1 MEIFYAYSVDGR
13 SALLDE
19 EESAHCVRVLRH
31 RKGDDVE
38 VIDGLGTLY
47 HCVLEDDS
55 PKKAVARVVSAEEGW
70 HSHPYKLTMAVCPT
84 KNNDRFEWFVEKAT
98 EVGVDVIAPVIG
110 DRSER
115 KVYKTD
121 RARKIALSATKQSLK
136 ALVPVVE
143 EPVSVKEFI
152 RSDRG
157 GLKLIAYCFE
167 GEKGRTS
174 AMEALRGLEDGGEVT
189 VLIGPEGDFSPE
201 EARLAI
207 DCGYVPIHLGESRL
221 RTETAA
227 VTAAEAVYLRRL

>member
-1 MEIFYAYSVDGR
+1 MKLCNLVVSGQVHL
-13 SALLDE
+13 ALLTERGLIDATAAGFPLSME
-19 EESAHCVRVLRH
+19 QLFAGGDLSPLESLAA
-31 RKGDDVE
+31 DA
-38 VIDGLGTLY
+38 GL
-47 HCVLEDDS
+47 
-55 PKKAVARVVSAEEGW
+55 
-70 HSHPYKLTMAVCPT
+70 
-84 KNNDRFEWFVEKAT
+84 
-98 EVGVDVIAPVIG
+98 
-110 DRSER
+110 
-115 KVYKTD
+115 
-121 RARKIALSATKQSLK
+121 
-136 ALVPVVE
+136 PVVE